1 MKIEEFEKIM
11 QREDRE
17 EKQEDLEKIWDSK
30 SEWFFKRTEK
40 KQENFSDRLIFK
52 IVKEKKIIE

>member
-17 EKQEDLEKIWDSK
+17 EKQEDLEK
-30 SEWFFKRTEK
+30 K
-40 KQENFSDRLIFK
+40 KN
-52 IVKEKKIIE
+52 KKIFQIDLFLK

>member
-1 MKIEEFEKIM
+1 MKIEEFEKII

-17 EKQEDLEKIWDSK
+17 E
-30 SEWFFKRTEK
+30 

-52 IVKEKKIIE
+52 RKE

>member
-17 EKQEDLEKIWDSK
+17 EKQEDLEK
-30 SEWFFKRTEK
+30 
-40 KQENFSDRLIFK
+40 NG
-52 IVKEKKIIE
+52 IVKVNGFLKEQKKTRKFFG

>member
-17 EKQEDLEKIWDSK
+17 EKQEDLEKIFQATH
-30 SEWFFKRTEK
+30 ELQK
-40 KQENFSDRLIFK
+40 KNY
-52 IVKEKKIIE
+52 

>member
-17 EKQEDLEKIWDSK
+17 EKQEDLEKYG
-30 SEWFFKRTEK
+30 
-40 KQENFSDRLIFK
+40 
-52 IVKEKKIIE
+52 IVKVNGFLKEQKKNKKIFRIDLFLK

>member
-30 SEWFFKRTEK
+30 SE
-40 KQENFSDRLIFK
+40 
-52 IVKEKKIIE
+52 

>member
-17 EKQEDLEKIWDSK
+17 EKQEDLENLL
-30 SEWFFKRTEK
+30 EGEK
-40 KQENFSDRLIFK
+40 
-52 IVKEKKIIE
+52 

>member
-1 MKIEEFEKIM
+1 MKIEEFEKII

-17 EKQEDLEKIWDSK
+17 E
-30 SEWFFKRTEK
+30 

-52 IVKEKKIIE
+52 RKEQKNYVKRIFYKIPVQFFSQIYEIKKSQ